1 MKLDNKYF
9 EDNEMISV
17 VLKPMHSEIFST
29 TLSCAVTLSE
39 FCCCCFFLFRE
50 MQCSSPAAHQEVS
63 CLT

>member
-39 FCCCCFFLFRE
+39 FYCCCFFLFRE
-50 MQCSSPAAHQEVS
+50 MQCSSPATHQEVS